1 MKTNEVIK
9 EILTV
14 NNLSQEKLAAV
25 LGVSQKAISN
35 WIERELVSKIQN
47 MRKETGFEVTD
58 RIEVY
63 YKADGKAI
71 APSFLPYFGPSVLS
85 WGFNL

>member
-35 WIERELVSKIQN
+35 WLNGCETPKASSILMIYKNFGITPNELL
-47 MRKETGFEVTD
+47 GFEETKCFKL
-58 RIEVY
+58 I
-63 YKADGKAI
+63 K
-71 APSFLPYFGPSVLS
+71 
-85 WGFNL
+85 